1 MRRGGDADPE
11 SWTRNFRRHITDA
24 AARAGLEKMSCIR
37 RRADDARHG
46 EVLGQK
52 SVNHIRIPAICAGP
66 IIIRDGLCLKEDQRR
81 NFKACED

>member
-1 MRRGGDADPE
+1 MPA
-11 SWTRNFRRHITDA
+11 
-24 AARAGLEKMSCIR
+24 L
-37 RRADDARHG
+37 G